1 MKKHLKYVTIKKL
14 KNTNKN
20 STQKR
25 LNKEHNFIGIKSMEN
40 RNKELHFIFEGIAN
54 KDEKEFNKLYEK
66 YKSLVYAIVFS
77 MLKNQE
83 DSEEV
88 VQIIFTKIWNM
99 KKENLPTSNE
109 TAWLY
114 NVSRNETINYLRKQ
128 KHKINIDDLYYIN
141 EENKELE
148 NIIDAEYYNNILSK
162 LNTKEKEIVSLKIL
176 SSLSFKEIAQILNI
190 PIGTVQWK
198 YYKSLHTLKMLMG
211 NLTMFMLTFTLYIKQ
226 KASIKKLEQKNEEN
240 LKGKNEE
247 KQTQV
252 SSQENTSND
261 RTSSTTRQNTIEDNT
276 SKENTT
282 DEQKSSIRQ
291 ENAIKDSPESKEEN
305 ETKDLPVN
313 QVEDIAEPEI
323 NQSKT
328 ESGILNKTIENVIA
342 TREENMKQQKT
353 MLLCISSIFL
363 TITIVFF
370 AISIKQKRHKST
382 K

>member
-1 MKKHLKYVTIKKL
+1 MSKIDTQELQDLLQGSANKEEVKFNQFYETYKGLIYGIAFSIL
-14 KNTNKN
+14 KNNE
-20 STQKR
+20 S
-25 LNKEHNFIGIKSMEN
+25 
-40 RNKELHFIFEGIAN
+40 A
-54 KDEKEFNKLYEK
+54 
-66 YKSLVYAIVFS
+66 
-77 MLKNQE
+77 E
-83 DSEEV
+83 DV
-88 VQIIFTKIWNM
+88 VQTVCTKIWDM
-99 KKENLPTSNE
+99 KPENLPKSKPATWLYTLTKNE
-109 TAWLY
+109 TL
-114 NVSRNETINYLRKQ
+114 NFLRKQ
-128 KHKINIDDLYYIN
+128 KKTISLEEQYFIGEEDANLDGIIQKETYNKILAR
-141 EENKELE
+141 LE
-148 NIIDAEYYNNILSK
+148 PQDQ
-162 LNTKEKEIVSLKIL
+162 EIVSLKIL
-176 SSLSFKEIAQILNI
+176 SGLSFRQISQILNM